1 MKGLLLT
8 TFLFLSYISF
18 SQVCADEDTVRSNAV
33 SLITYNSCR
42 INGTT
47 SHFTASPTSL
57 QLRYVRVGFTDTA
70 TVSSVPSTALRNLT
84 GLAAS
89 TQYYYYYK
97 TICGSGNA
105 LQTIGAYTFTT
116 TSNSVLYAAER
127 PTVFNYV
134 KSDSSFKVPRA
145 DTSYYRAPNTSGG
158 DLVFKTSDNKFYGY
172 NGSYWIWLG
181 VDSSG
186 IMPAVNL
193 KVDSVTVAGDSLFY
207 WIQGVS
213 HGYIF
218 PPTASVDSITRT
230 PGIDSIYFW
239 RSGTQ
244 YAVKDSI
251 GGSGWSLSGNA
262 STSPGTNFIGT
273 TDAQGLMFKVNG
285 VQSGYISPSETN
297 TIFGYNSLIANT
309 TGTGNTIIGYNC
321 IISITY

>member
-1 MKGLLLT
+1 MKGLFLSV
-8 TFLFLSYISF
+8 FLFLSYLSF
-18 SQVCADEDTVRSNAV
+18 GQVCADEDTVRANAV

-42 INGTT
+42 INGTV

-70 TVSSVPSTALRNLT
+70 TVTSVPTIALRNLT
-84 GLAAS
+84 GLTAS
-89 TQYYYYYK
+89 TAYYYYYK
-97 TICGSGNA
+97 TICGSGTA

-116 TSNSVLYAAER
+116 VSNSVLYTAER

-181 VDSSG
+181 VDSAG
-186 IMPAVNL
+186 IMPIINN
-193 KVDSVTVAGDSLFY
+193 KVDSVTVSGDSLFY
-207 WIQGVS
+207 WINSVS
-213 HGYIF
+213 YGYVF

-230 PGIDSIYFW
+230 AGVDSIYFW

-244 YAVKDSI
+244 YAIKDSI
-251 GGSGWSLSGNA
+251 GSGGGSGWSLTGNA
-262 STSPGTNFIGT
+262 STVAELTLLVLRMQWIW
-273 TDAQGLMFKVNG
+273 
-285 VQSGYISPSETN
+285 
-297 TIFGYNSLIANT
+297 
-309 TGTGNTIIGYNC
+309 C
-321 IISITY
+321 